1 MWPWESANER
11 RRRECDRQD
20 AFLDSIYKLG
30 AARDRARRPVPQVV
44 WTPPIPCP
52 SCGVPVAALRDAVQP
67 YRLSNARDIPPCP
80 VADLPLP
87 PADYVL
93 DPCGCRVDHYW
104 AGAYTAERTHRAGG
118 GESRPVEG
126 LLPAEREAR
135 VAFYSRKL
143 SELYVL
149 QIQQTQAAGPV
160 DQAAKDAVDYWVV
173 VVADQIM
180 RLCPGEHN
188 RTPQPHRPLS
198 QTVRDWMHRQE
209 LTDPSVPPAG
219 RGVAVYPHQD
229 GTLRPSPAHVGQRPL
244 TTVTAPPA
252 AVVLERNGLDSWVV
266 SNGVLRRVFRDYA
279 EADAFARQ
287 LRGEPPPAVPEPAPL
302 PPPPSKHV
310 RPKRTIRKLEE

>member
-1 MWPWESANER
+1 MWPWESTNGR
-11 RRRECDRQD
+11 RRRERAQQFVNTLEALYGRYDQCLRL
-20 AFLDSIYKLG
+20 AS
-30 AARDRARRPVPQVV
+30 AA
-44 WTPPIPCP
+44 PIPCP
-52 SCGVPVAALRDAVQP
+52 SCGVPVVALRDAVQP
-67 YRLSNARDIPPCP
+67 YRLSNTRDIPPCP

-126 LLPAEREAR
+126 LSPAERESR

-149 QIQQTQAAGPV
+149 QIQQAQAAGPV

-198 QTVRDWMHRQE
+198 RTVRDWMHRQE

-244 TTVTAPPA
+244 ATVTA
-252 AVVLERNGLDSWVV
+252 
-266 SNGVLRRVFRDYA
+266 
-279 EADAFARQ
+279 
-287 LRGEPPPAVPEPAPL
+287 PPAVPEPAPL